1 MKPNFD
7 PALNIKDDRRTIKA
21 GGPCNWEPG
30 DESAEIKDVMVEQ
43 PGVIA
48 SSGTNSTTVQTGD
61 DKWWLDATSSRQF
74 GLGPARVHAVAFV
87 KKTDGT
93 MHEYPWPDYVQLG
106 ETTGQYAGS

>member
-7 PALNIKDDRRTIKA
+7 RALKIKDNRRTIEA

-30 DESAEIKDVMVEQ
+30 DVSAEIKDVIVEQ

-48 SSGTNSTTVQTGD
+48 SSGTKYITVQAGD
-61 DKWWLDATSSRQF
+61 NNWRFEVTSSRQF
-74 GLGPARVHAVAFV
+74 TNGLARVHAVAFV

-93 MHEYPWPDYVQLG
+93 VYEYPWPDYAELG
-106 ETTGQYAGS
+106 ETGGQYGGS